1 MKRFTLFVMML
12 ATTVSMLF
20 AQTAITVPQDC
31 HHFTGRKNN
40 ALITQRNANFN
51 RCFTSFINLTCSHR
65 KGEIITTF
73 IYHNRPK

>member
-20 AQTAITVPQDC
+20 AQTSITAPQDC
-31 HHFTGRKNN
+31 HHFSGRKNN
-40 ALITQRNANFN
+40 TLITQRNTNFN
-51 RCFTSFINLTCSHR
+51 RCFTRFIDFTCSHL

-73 IYHNRPK
+73 IYHNRTK